1 MSLWNLLIT
10 LAVGALAGW
19 AASRIM
25 KSKGGL
31 FRNIVVGIVGSFL
44 GNWLFGLLGISA
56 GSILSLV
63 GILASIAGACVL
75 IFLCRLVLG
84 KK

>member
-1 MSLWNLLIT
+1 MDIWNLLIT

-19 AASRIM
+19 AASKIM

-44 GNWLFGLLGISA
+44 GSWVAGLLGISA
-56 GSILSLV
+56 GATLTLV
-63 GILASIAGACVL
+63 GILVSIGGACLL